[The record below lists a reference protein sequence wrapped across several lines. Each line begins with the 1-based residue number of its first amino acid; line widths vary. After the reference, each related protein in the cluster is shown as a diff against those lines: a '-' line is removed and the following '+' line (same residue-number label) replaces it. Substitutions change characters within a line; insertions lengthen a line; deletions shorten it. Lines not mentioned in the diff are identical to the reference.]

1 MFYSKHG
8 RIKTRSTEEEA
19 ARKLKERQA
28 KVVAY
33 KQISSQIFEM
43 REKKQ
48 LNGVLMNLLAQ
59 ALSANPDIYTFW
71 NIRKE
76 VLQYLVAQNE

>member
-1 MFYSKHG
+1 MHG
-8 RIKTRSTEEEA
+8 RVKTRSSEEEA

-28 KVVAY
+28 KVAAY
-33 KQISSQIFEM
+33 KAVSSQIFEM
-43 REKKQ
+43 REKKE

-71 NIRKE
+71 NIRRE
-76 VLQYLVAQNE
+76 VLQHLVAQNE